1 MKLPLNNP
9 RITSPYGVKR
19 ADGKIHNGIDIISTS
34 GDRIVKA
41 ICDGTVRG
49 TFIDEMGFGYYVSVQ
64 HEDGKRALYC
74 HLAEFRCRA
83 GDKIK
88 AGDVIG
94 IEGET
99 GNSTG
104 IHLHLE
110 IRESD
115 YTPSK
120 HINVAD
126 YLGIKNEKG
135 DVVEVKKEFADGEE
149 LEALDYLVEQGR
161 ILDKEYALKK
171 LSVVNNEKWYII
183 KWANDVKMLQQY

>member
-9 RITSPYGVKR
+9 RITSPYGVTR
-19 ADGKIHNGIDIISTS
+19 ADGKLHKGIDIISTS
-34 GDRIVKA
+34 GDRMVKA

-49 TFIDEMGFGYYVSVQ
+49 TFIDETGFGYYVSIQ
-64 HEDGKRALYC
+64 HKDGKRALYC

-83 GDKIK
+83 GDEVKE
-88 AGDVIG
+88 GDVIG

-104 IHLHLE
+104 AHLHLE
-110 IRESD
+110 IREMP
-115 YTPSK
+115 YLAHH

-126 YLGIKNEKG
+126 YLGIKNERG
-135 DVVEVKKEFADGEE
+135 DIVEKEFTDGEE
-149 LEALDYLVEQGR
+149 LKALDYLVEQGR
-161 ILDKEYALKK
+161 ITDKEYALKK

-183 KWANDVKMLQQY
+183 KWANDVKALLG